1 MKRLLVFLT
10 ACLAFNAC
18 AKDDAVVI
26 FQVSD
31 PQMGFQTRNADMVYE
46 TATLSAA
53 VKAINPIR
61 PDAVVFT
68 GDLVHDCWDQAQWA
82 EFKRLTGEIDKSA
95 KVLYIPGNHDI
106 VFKDGFDMTPYLNH
120 IGPDRFNVKIGDV
133 MLTGIN
139 TDYIKYSEGS
149 QEEIEQIQWLKS
161 SLANKDEGEISILF
175 GHHPF
180 FLNSPDEPEEYFN
193 IRPENRSTYLEIFR
207 NCKVDAVFCGHKHD
221 NSVSADGNMPVV
233 TTSAIG
239 KPLGQ
244 APSGFRVIVVTN
256 GKIHHAY
263 LTPEQVP
270 ASRKEL
276 IRMVAEQ

>member
-1 MKRLLVFLT
+1 
-10 ACLAFNAC
+10 
-18 AKDDAVVI
+18 
-26 FQVSD
+26 
-31 PQMGFQTRNADMVYE
+31 
-46 TATLSAA
+46 
-53 VKAINPIR
+53 
-61 PDAVVFT
+61 
-68 GDLVHDCWDQAQWA
+68 
-82 EFKRLTGEIDKSA
+82 
-95 KVLYIPGNHDI
+95 
-106 VFKDGFDMTPYLNH
+106 MTPYLNH
-120 IGPDRFNVKIGDV
+120 IGPDRFNVKIGNV